1 MTKIKLVNVNQAHIL
16 TLVKKI
22 KMKNL
27 NIKLVIL
34 LKYQILKRFL
44 QKTMLQIDLKKSL
57 LLQKLLVILKT
68 KKLLERLTKK
78 NAKNKSKRV

>member
-1 MTKIKLVNVNQAHIL
+1 
-16 TLVKKI
+16 
-22 KMKNL
+22 MKNL

-44 QKTMLQIDLKKSL
+44 QKTMLQNDLKKSL

-78 NAKNKSKRV
+78 NAKNKSKRVQTEKLIKIKSHKLNVQQKD

>member
-1 MTKIKLVNVNQAHIL
+1 
-16 TLVKKI
+16 
-22 KMKNL
+22 MKNL

-44 QKTMLQIDLKKSL
+44 QKTMLQIDLKTSL

-78 NAKNKSKRV
+78 NAKNKSKGV

>member
-1 MTKIKLVNVNQAHIL
+1 
-16 TLVKKI
+16 
-22 KMKNL
+22 MKNL

-34 LKYQILKRFL
+34 LKYQILKRCL

>member
-1 MTKIKLVNVNQAHIL
+1 
-16 TLVKKI
+16 
-22 KMKNL
+22 MKNL

-44 QKTMLQIDLKKSL
+44 QKTMLQIDLKTSL

>member
-1 MTKIKLVNVNQAHIL
+1 
-16 TLVKKI
+16 
-22 KMKNL
+22 MKNL

>member
-1 MTKIKLVNVNQAHIL
+1 
-16 TLVKKI
+16 
-22 KMKNL
+22 MKNL

-78 NAKNKSKRV
+78 KMQKTNQKEFRLKN

>member
-1 MTKIKLVNVNQAHIL
+1 
-16 TLVKKI
+16 
-22 KMKNL
+22 MKNL

-78 NAKNKSKRV
+78 NAKNKSKRVQTEKLIKIKGHNLNVQQKD